1 MTAVAGPLPEPAA
14 VQGIRTAAHAA
25 APVSLAELNERAEL
39 LARFDRSYL
48 VPTAVFL
55 RLAERLTD
63 PRRPGGPF
71 RALTIGGR
79 RTFRYH
85 SVYYDTPGLRTFH
98 DHRQGRRLRFKI
110 RERVYED
117 SGERQFEIKL
127 KGRRG
132 DTVKHRRPLTGA
144 DTPLGPGHR
153 AFLADTLAR
162 AYGIGSPTA
171 LAPSLGTG
179 YLRTTLVA
187 DGERITCDA
196 ALVCDDLR
204 TGRTVRCDAGLVL
217 VETKTTG
224 HLTDADRLLHSWG
237 MRPAIF
243 TKYCGALA
251 ALRPALPANRW
262 RRAARRAFGAPE
274 GSACSAPAQPAGQCQ
289 GEGEAAGEVQLHPGA
304 GVEGHQHQHSAH
316 SGQRHPAQPGEA
328 PHPHHELPGRLAF
341 QPAAQQQ
348 L

>member
-1 MTAVAGPLPEPAA
+1 MTTVAQTRPEPAA
-14 VQGIRTAAHAA
+14 VHGIRTAAHAA
-25 APVSLAELNERAEL
+25 EPITLAELNERAEL
-39 LARFDRSYL
+39 LARFDNSYL
-48 VPTAVFL
+48 VPAEIFL

-71 RALTIGGR
+71 RALTIDGR

-85 SVYYDTPGLRTFH
+85 SVYYDTPGLRSFH

-144 DTPLGPGHR
+144 ATPLDTGHR
-153 AFLADTLAR
+153 SFLADTLHH
-162 AYGIGSPTA
+162 AYGIDSPTA
-171 LAPSLGTG
+171 LAPSLSTD
-179 YLRTTLVA
+179 YLRATLVG

-196 ALVCDDLR
+196 GLVCRDLR
-204 TGRTVRCDAGLVL
+204 AQRTVQCDGGLVL
-217 VETKTTG
+217 VETKTAG
-224 HLTDADRLLHSWG
+224 HLTEADLLLHSYG
-237 MRPAIF
+237 VRPAVF

-262 RRAARRAFGAPE
+262 RRAARRAFGD
-274 GSACSAPAQPAGQCQ
+274 GSG
-289 GEGEAAGEVQLHPGA
+289 
-304 GVEGHQHQHSAH
+304 
-316 SGQRHPAQPGEA
+316 
-328 PHPHHELPGRLAF
+328 
-341 QPAAQQQ
+341 
-348 L
+348 